1 MAFKLTTSKELKK
14 HTPFDVSI
22 VTDTLNDGEFFADD
36 KSISPSTKI
45 YIVKIPK
52 ASQTRLATAL
62 KRRGYD
68 FSKDKVDI
76 PTGYNKCSIRLQ
88 KTGKTALSSD
98 AKTTEMQ
105 ENASLIIIRDALQNN
120 KRYTDVKAL
129 MKAPVF
135 KDIVTAYPDI
145 NDTWCKGLLA
155 QANKMRSQFSGVR
168 FDTYNRDGGFMKYI
182 SDHVSKRY
190 GISKKDSWNPADIWL
205 IKNERQVRKELD
217 ATSSLREL
225 NDVMRSMYRDRRLC
239 GISLKAVSGSSAR
252 FEEVNMSGELLDPNA
267 YKLSAIKIKFNLNS
281 NDQLDS
287 TDAVISVSGKVNSKF
302 QIRQNSKGFNNLK
315 FEPTQQGAG
324 AARLGKVPL
333 DMLRSLLKDF
343 GVTTFNN
350 NWRLYPQTAVE
361 FEKQMN
367 QYQKMFDDVYSEID
381 SNVPSKK
388 FFSAN
393 VLRSFSTNDAPFGYT
408 TSKLMQ
414 LSFIH
419 SVLALSKT
427 ERNKLF
433 TQMLYLAKKEGPIF
447 GPFGKLY

>member
-1 MAFKLTTSKELKK
+1 MAYNLTTIRELKK
-14 HTPFDVSI
+14 HAPFDVSI
-22 VTDTLNDGEFFADD
+22 VTDTLKDGEFFADD
-36 KSISPSTKI
+36 KRVSPSTKI
-45 YIVKIPK
+45 YVVKIPK

-88 KTGKTALSSD
+88 KSGKTAVASD
-98 AKTTEMQ
+98 GKTTAMQ
-105 ENASLIIIRDALQNN
+105 EVASLIIIQDALQNN
-120 KRYTDVKAL
+120 KRYANVKSL

-135 KDIVTAYPDI
+135 KDIVSAYPDI

-155 QANKMRSQFSGVR
+155 QANKMRSQFSGTK
-168 FDTYNRDGGFMKYI
+168 FDTYNRDGGFMDYI
-182 SDHVSKRY
+182 TDHVRKRY
-190 GISKKDSWNPADIWL
+190 GISQKDSWNPADIWL

-217 ATSSLREL
+217 ATTSIREL
-225 NDVMRSMYRDRRLC
+225 NDVMRSMYRERRLC
-239 GISLKAVSGSSAR
+239 GISLKAVSGTSAR

-267 YKLSAIKIKFNLNS
+267 YSLSAIKIKFNLNN

-287 TDAVISVSGKVNSKF
+287 TDAVISISGKVNSKF

-315 FEPTQQGAG
+315 FEPTQVGAG

-333 DMLRSLLKDF
+333 DMLRTLLKDF

-350 NWRLYPQTAVE
+350 KWQLYPQTSVD
-361 FEKQMN
+361 FEKEMKK
-367 QYQKMFDDVYSEID
+367 YQKMFDDVYSEID
-381 SNVPSKK
+381 SNIPSKK

-393 VLRSFSTNDAPFGYT
+393 VLKSFSTNDGPFGYT